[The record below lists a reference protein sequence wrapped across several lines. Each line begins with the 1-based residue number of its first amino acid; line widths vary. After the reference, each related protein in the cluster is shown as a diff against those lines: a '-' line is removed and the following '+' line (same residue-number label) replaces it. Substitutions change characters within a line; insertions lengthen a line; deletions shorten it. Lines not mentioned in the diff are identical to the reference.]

1 MNMERRIPFVTSGES
16 RLYRYGLGHMSER
29 RFLE

>member
-1 MNMERRIPFVTSGES
+1 MNMLRRSYDVASGES
-16 RLYRYGLGHMSER
+16 RLYRYGLGRMSER

>member
-1 MNMERRIPFVTSGES
+1 MNMLRRSDYVASGES
-16 RLYRYGLGHMSER
+16 RLYRYGLGHMSGR